1 MSRLHAERRR
11 RFLRKGAL
19 AAKVSTAAMMVLT
32 VLKAVVGLLSGSIA
46 LVADAIHSVA
56 DVFTSL
62 AVWIGLRLSEGEP
75 SEKFPYGLYR
85 AETLAFLVVSIVV
98 AISGAQILL
107 ESFRRILTPTPVSL
121 VGIGLSVAAGS
132 AIVSY
137 LLSQYKERIGKEINS
152 QALQGE
158 AKHSNVDV
166 WSSALVFAGIL
177 LQKLG
182 FAEAEGIAG
191 LLIGALTIELGLKM
205 GWDAILVLM
214 DASLDPALLSKIRT
228 IATDVDGVKGLHAL
242 KVRRSGP
249 FLFAEMHVEVDSTM
263 QVAKADMVSDAIE
276 EKVRESINSVD
287 SFLIHAEP
295 MKKNARRIAIPI
307 EQNDGLNSKIS
318 PHFGKSPNFLLIDQ
332 AENAQTTW
340 FVVLNPGAKMNK
352 KRGIEAAHIL
362 IEHGVDVVLADEV
375 GEGPYH
381 VLRDNSIQILK
392 LNNESEIKRVLD
404 SFGRKELRSLTPT
417 QSN

>member
-1 MSRLHAERRR
+1 
-11 RFLRKGAL
+11 LRKGAQ
-19 AAKVSTAAMMVLT
+19 AAKVSTAAMMMLT

-46 LVADAIHSVA
+46 LVADAIHSFA

-62 AVWIGLRLSEGEP
+62 AVWIGLRLSEEEP

-98 AISGAQILL
+98 AVSGAQILL
-107 ESFRRILTPTPVSL
+107 ESFRRILSPTPVSL

-137 LLSQYKERIGKEINS
+137 LLSRYKGRTGKEINS

-158 AKHSNVDV
+158 ANHSNVDV
-166 WSSALVFAGIL
+166 WASALVFAGIF
-177 LQKLG
+177 LQNLG

-191 LLIGALTIELGLKM
+191 LLIGALTVKLGLRM
-205 GWDAILVLM
+205 GWDAVLVLM
-214 DASLDPALLSKIRT
+214 DASLDPAILSKIRT
-228 IATDVDGVKGLHAL
+228 IATGVDGVKGLHAL

-295 MKKNARRIAIPI
+295 MKKNVRRIAIPI

-318 PHFGKSPNFLLIDQ
+318 SHFGKSPKFLLIDQ
-332 AENAQTTW
+332 AENAPTSW
-340 FVVLNPGAKMNK
+340 FVVANPGAKTNK
-352 KRGIEAAHIL
+352 KRGIEAAHVL
-362 IEHGVDVVLADEV
+362 IEYGADVVLADEV

-392 LNNESEIKRVLD
+392 LNNKSDIKQVLD
-404 SFGRKELRSLTPT
+404 EFGRKELRSLIASQANKT
-417 QSN
+417 